1 MNKRGDET
9 DMLILLITIF
19 IFAVGFFIIAFII
32 PSITEGL
39 KTAGLNKST
48 EGASAIE
55 TLENFGPVII
65 NRGTFALLIGLAIST
80 LITSFL
86 TVRSPIFLFLWIIF
100 LALTVFLGT
109 YLGNAYETIT
119 NNPTFADILAEQTL
133 INLVMNN
140 IIVFLIGVGALSLII
155 VFAKFSSRGGG
166 GGRRDRI

>member
-9 DMLILLITIF
+9 DLLILLITMF

-32 PSITEGL
+32 PTITSGL
-39 KTAGLNKST
+39 KTAGLNDST
-48 EGASAIE
+48 EGAAAIE

-65 NRGTFALLIGLAIST
+65 NRGTFFLLIGLAIST

-119 NNPTFADILAEQTL
+119 SNPTFSDILAEQTL

-140 IIVFLIGVGALSLII
+140 IVVFLIGVGALSMII
-155 VFAKFSSRGGG
+155 VFAKFSGGGG